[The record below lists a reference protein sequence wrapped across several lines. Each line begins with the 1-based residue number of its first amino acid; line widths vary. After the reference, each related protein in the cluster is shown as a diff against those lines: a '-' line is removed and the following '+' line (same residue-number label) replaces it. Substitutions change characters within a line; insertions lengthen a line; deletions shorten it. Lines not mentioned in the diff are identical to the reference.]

1 MNTMPS
7 GHPSDGELLDLAEGQ
22 LNPVDAARLHSH
34 IEACPACQARQ
45 EQQTRTVRQLSDT
58 LAQVAGAAPFSP
70 GPSWAAVA
78 PRLRGARR
86 AAYLTQPLRL
96 AASAAAVIVFALG
109 LLSLKAFLQPQPAV
123 APLVTPAPTAEKASL
138 VPTAPILPT
147 STPAPKATGRVTV
160 LIVGVDRRPGETGT
174 GLTDSMLLLSLD
186 RTRNA
191 GLMLSIPRDL
201 WVEIP
206 GHGPGRINTAYTLG
220 EEGQTSGAA
229 LLKQTVGTALGVR
242 VDHVVRIEFN
252 AVVTLIDAIGG
263 VEIDVPAAI
272 DDPLFPDS
280 AYGYDPLFI
289 PAGRQH
295 MDGSTVLKYMRTR
308 HGSSDFERAGRQQQ
322 VLIAIRD
329 KLIRL
334 DTWPELVKH
343 APELIAQVQSA
354 IATDLGVADM
364 IELVQQGRDLPDG
377 ALRTAVLDG
386 RYVVDYVTSEG
397 AQVLLPL
404 RDQVSVLINDM
415 FETGLAPATPEVEKA
430 RLAVLNGTLQAGL
443 AGQTAQLL
451 RGEGFNVVQ
460 IGNAGHFG
468 YEQTTIIDHAGRPA
482 TVKALA
488 ELLKLQTGSMVYQP
502 DPVAPAE
509 VEIILGADLALGAD

>member
-22 LNPVDAARLHSH
+22 LNPVHAARLHSH
-34 IEACPACQARQ
+34 IDACPACQARQ
-45 EQQTRTVRQLSDT
+45 GQQTRTARQLSDT
-58 LAQVAGAAPFSP
+58 LTQVADAVPFSP
-70 GPSWAAVA
+70 GPSWAVVA

-86 AAYLTQPLRL
+86 AAYAGQMLRL

-109 LLSLKAFLQPQPAV
+109 LLSLKAFLQPQPV
-123 APLVTPAPTAEKASL
+123 VEPLTTP
-138 VPTAPILPT
+138 VPTTDKPISVPMVLTPPT
-147 STPAPKATGRVTV
+147 PTPAPKVTGRVTV
-160 LIVGVDRRPGETGT
+160 LVVGVDRRPGETGA

-191 GLMLSIPRDL
+191 GLMLSVPRDL

-206 GHGPGRINTAYTLG
+206 GHGPGRINTAYALG
-220 EEGQTSGAA
+220 EKDGAGGEA
-229 LLKQTVGTALGVR
+229 LLKQTVGAALGVR
-242 VDHVVRIEFN
+242 VDHVVRVEFN
-252 AVVTLIDAIGG
+252 AVITLIDAIGG

-289 PAGRQH
+289 PAGQQH
-295 MDGSTVLKYMRTR
+295 MDGTVALKYMRTR
-308 HGSSDFERAGRQQQ
+308 HSSSDFDRAARQQQ
-322 VLIAIRD
+322 VLIAIRN

-334 DTWPELVKH
+334 DTWPELVKR
-343 APELIAQVQSA
+343 APELIAQAQNA
-354 IATDLGVADM
+354 IVTDMGVTDM
-364 IELVQQGRDLPDG
+364 IELVQQGRDMPDG

-404 RDQVSVLINDM
+404 RDQISVLINDM

-430 RLAVLNGTLQAGL
+430 RVAVMNGTLQVGL
-443 AGQTAQLL
+443 AGQTADLL
-451 RGEGFNVVQ
+451 RGKGFNVTQV
-460 IGNAGHFG
+460 GNASHFG
-468 YEQTTIIDHAGRPA
+468 YKQTTIVDHAGRPA

-488 ELLKLQTGSMVYQP
+488 ELLKLESGSLVYQP

-509 VEIILGADLALGAD
+509 VEIILGEDLGTD